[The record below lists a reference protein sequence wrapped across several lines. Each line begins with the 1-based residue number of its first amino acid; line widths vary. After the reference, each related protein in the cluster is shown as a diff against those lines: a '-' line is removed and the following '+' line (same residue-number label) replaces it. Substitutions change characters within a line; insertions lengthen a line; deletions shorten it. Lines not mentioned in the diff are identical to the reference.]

1 MFGPVQK
8 AMAAILGLGPGRTE
22 GRRSRRPLKDR
33 VHCAVGMSGR
43 IGIKG
48 FPSPEIM
55 KPGHLLSLQGLLS

>member
-1 MFGPVQK
+1 
-8 AMAAILGLGPGRTE
+8 MAAILGLGPGRTE

-55 KPGHLLSLQGLLS
+55 KPTCSASKAC